1 MDLSTLSLPDW
12 MPWWAVVAILVPA
25 AFYLALFLLMPFST
39 FGLRAKL
46 REMEGQIEALHE
58 EIRGLTLRL
67 PERGPGLRGRGL
79 PGLDDDDEPLQPP
92 IPPAAREPR
101 PRGAGGGFGDPVA
114 DKMLAYMRDK
124 AQTEMNRGDMG
135 RPEPPRPA
143 RHGPA
148 PSRASCRRPARLRAR
163 RSCHP
168 RHRWAAC
175 RPRRRSPA
183 CRHRHACPAGSC
195 AGAARRRAMAART
208 PPPRPARGST
218 GHAEAAPVGCR
229 RPRAEGSHAPDLV

>member
-12 MPWWAVVAILVPA
+12 MPWWAVIGVLVPV

-92 IPPAAREPR
+92 IPPVAREPR

-124 AQTEMNRGDMG
+124 AQTEMNRADMG
-135 RPEPPRPA
+135 RPEQPRPA
-143 RHGPA
+143 RPRTEPRFVPPVGPA
-148 PSRASCRRPARLRAR
+148 AREAELPPPPPLGGVPTEAPEPGLPPP
-163 RSCHP
+163 P
-168 RHRWAAC
+168 RLPGRFL
-175 RPRRRSPA
+175 RRRSEDDGDDGPNPGP
-183 CRHRHACPAGSC
+183 PAG
-195 AGAARRRAMAART
+195 
-208 PPPRPARGST
+208 PRIDW
-218 GHAEAAPVGCR
+218 
-229 RPRAEGSHAPDLV
+229 PR

>member
-1 MDLSTLSLPDW
+1 MDLAALSLPDW
-12 MPWWAVVAILVPA
+12 MPWWAVVGALVPV

-67 PERGPGLRGRGL
+67 PERGPGMRAQGGGGRGL

-114 DKMLAYMRDK
+114 DRMLAYMRDK
-124 AQTEMNRGDMG
+124 AQTDMNRADMG

-143 RHGPA
+143 RPRTEPRFVPPPGPA
-148 PSRASCRRPARLRAR
+148 AREVELPPPPPLGGMPTEAPEPGLPPP
-163 RSCHP
+163 P
-168 RHRWAAC
+168 RVPNRFL
-175 RPRRRSPA
+175 RRRSEEGDDGPNPSP
-183 CRHRHACPAGSC
+183 PAG
-195 AGAARRRAMAART
+195 
-208 PPPRPARGST
+208 PRIDW
-218 GHAEAAPVGCR
+218 
-229 RPRAEGSHAPDLV
+229 PR

>member
-1 MDLSTLSLPDW
+1 MDLSALSLPDW
-12 MPWWAVVAILVPA
+12 MPWWAVVAILVPV

-67 PERGPGLRGRGL
+67 PERGLGLRGRGL
-79 PGLDDDDEPLQPP
+79 PGMDDDDEPLQPP
-92 IPPAAREPR
+92 IPPVAREPR

-143 RHGPA
+143 RPRTEPRFVPPPGPGARETELPPPPPLGGMPTEA
-148 PSRASCRRPARLRAR
+148 PEPGLPPPPRLPGRFL
-163 RSCHP
+163 
-168 RHRWAAC
+168 
-175 RPRRRSPA
+175 RRRSEEEGDGGPNSA
-183 CRHRHACPAGSC
+183 PPAG
-195 AGAARRRAMAART
+195 
-208 PPPRPARGST
+208 PRIDW
-218 GHAEAAPVGCR
+218 
-229 RPRAEGSHAPDLV
+229 PR